1 MACARLA
8 GALWLPL
15 LWAIVW
21 SAPGNAQNL
30 LANPSF
36 DTNTDGWSATS
47 GGSLAWNA
55 ADADGLAGSG
65 SLELTNAGGDAAWL
79 ATAEQ
84 CVPAVGGTAYHA
96 EVTTFVPGGQ
106 ASTGTSVVQWLTYS
120 APGCNPATLI
130 NSGMFGGVS
139 VPGLWVAMA
148 STIDTP
154 AGTRSVAIRPG
165 TIKAEAGGSLV
176 ARYDKA
182 FFGLPGSTCPV
193 SGVDLCLGS
202 GRFHLTAT
210 FRTAGGQTGAGHAV
224 QLTSDTGYF
233 WFFDETNVEVVVK
246 VLDACWLNDRFWVYA
261 GGLTDVEVTM
271 TVVDLAA
278 SATATYHNP
287 LGAMFQPIQDSNA
300 FATCP

>member
-1 MACARLA
+1 MAFARLA

-21 SAPGNAQNL
+21 SAPGGAQNL
-30 LANPSF
+30 LTNPSF
-36 DTNTDGWSATS
+36 NSDVAGWSATN

-65 SLELTNAGGDAAWL
+65 SLQLTNAGGDASWL

-84 CVPAVGGTAYHA
+84 CVPAVGGTAYSA
-96 EVTTFVPGGQ
+96 EVTTFIPAGQ
-106 ASTGTSVVQWLTYS
+106 ARTGTSVVQWLTYS

-139 VPGLWVAMA
+139 APDLWVAMPH
-148 STIDTP
+148 TIDTP
-154 AGTRSVAIRPG
+154 AGTRSVMFRPG

-193 SGVDLCLGS
+193 SGTDLCLDA

-210 FRTAGGQTGAGHAV
+210 WRTAAGQSGVGHAV
-224 QLTSDTGYF
+224 QLTRDTGYF
-233 WFFDETNVEVVVK
+233 WFFSETNVEIVVK
-246 VLDACWLNDRFWVYA
+246 VLDACGFNERYWVYA

-271 TVVDLAA
+271 TVVDLVAG
-278 SATATYHNP
+278 ATSTYHNP